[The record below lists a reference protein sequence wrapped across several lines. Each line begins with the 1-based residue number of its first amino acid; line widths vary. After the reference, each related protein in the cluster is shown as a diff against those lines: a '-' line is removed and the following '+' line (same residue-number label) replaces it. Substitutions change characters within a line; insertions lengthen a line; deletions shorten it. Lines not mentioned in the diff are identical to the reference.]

1 MDQHT
6 NPTPGPTP
14 SPTPSPAPA
23 PPLGKASDPASGT
36 GSGTGGRGAP
46 SNTLPI
52 LLSVSDEHAH
62 EHEHELLF
70 EPYEP
75 RSVST
80 IVAQQQALR
89 ESQAAEAAAI
99 ILQGV
104 ERPEFTF
111 SQGLTDCSG
120 FRKEHAE
127 YRASRGMLS
136 RSNRKSFRHPR
147 TEHLSLLRQLV
158 TPGAQCIYSLITIAL
173 LGGLMGL
180 AASINSPALVL
191 AAGIASPILLPIC
204 IWRWIRW
211 LDSRPYYY
219 RLLTSLGE
227 DAWNLLDYRLLWKRS
242 AKRSAY

>member
-1 MDQHT
+1 MDHRT

-14 SPTPSPAPA
+14 D
-23 PPLGKASDPASGT
+23 PPLGAASGPASEPAEPVEPV
-36 GSGTGGRGAP
+36 SGANGHDTR
-46 SNTLPI
+46 SDTLPI
-52 LLSVSDEHAH
+52 LFSVSDAHA
-62 EHEHELLF
+62 HEHELLF
-70 EPYEP
+70 EPYDP

-120 FRKEHAE
+120 FRKEHAKH
-127 YRASRGMLS
+127 RASRGMLS
-136 RSNRKSFRHPR
+136 QSNGKSFRHPR
-147 TEHLSLLRQLV
+147 AEHLSLPRRLV

-242 AKRSAY
+242 TKRSAY